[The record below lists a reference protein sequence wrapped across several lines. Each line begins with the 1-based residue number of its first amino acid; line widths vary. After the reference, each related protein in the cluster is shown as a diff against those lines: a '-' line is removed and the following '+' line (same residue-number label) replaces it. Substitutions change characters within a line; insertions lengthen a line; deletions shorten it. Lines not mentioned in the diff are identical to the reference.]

1 MLTLA
6 FPQKRNYTNR
16 GGMLL
21 FLKSGKILC
30 QSGKISVNR
39 SGDSRGTGKNKMDLS
54 KYQYIWGEEKPD
66 WALVNSPYGYGIV
79 NIRTQMML
87 MISDDELEKALIRKM
102 EESGNAKYD
111 SIVDAFELNREVH

>member
-1 MLTLA
+1 MIA
-6 FPQKRNYTNR
+6 K
-16 GGMLL
+16 G
-21 FLKSGKILC
+21 
-30 QSGKISVNR
+30 
-39 SGDSRGTGKNKMDLS
+39 GKNKMDLS

-66 WALVNSPYGYGIV
+66 WALVNSFYGYGIV